1 MKRKPQN
8 DLERLSNAIINAI
21 LRSEEVK
28 GIISRLQGDALIQP
42 EDVFALALKFPTPGV
57 MEARMGRINQDDEAG
72 DSFNEETFESE
83 ENDDPPFGQF
93 IDGLKLNEKEIKF
106 QEFLARR
113 FDESGWMKGARLAWE
128 EPGG

>member
-1 MKRKPQN
+1 MEKKPQD

-28 GIISRLQGDALIQP
+28 GLISRLQGGAQIQP

-57 MEARMGRINQDDEAG
+57 MEARMGRINQDEEAG
-72 DSFNEETFESE
+72 DSFDEETFESE
-83 ENDDPPFGQF
+83 EDDEPPFGQF
-93 IDGLKLNEKEIKF
+93 VDGMELSEKEIEF

-113 FDESGWMKGARLAWE
+113 FDERGWMKGARLAWE